1 MFRWCLDSLVS
12 FLVAMRILPQDYIMR
27 DNLAIDFSLS
37 TDVKKSKIIHEIFQK
52 EHLSELLKLS
62 APSTN

>member
-1 MFRWCLDSLVS
+1 
-12 FLVAMRILPQDYIMR
+12 MR

-62 APSTN
+62 APSTTFET